1 MAPSLVVKALLLGW
15 AVATAAQ
22 EDGGQSVESVD
33 YAIVGGGP
41 AGFVVAEYLSRD
53 PSVHVLLLETGPDA
67 STNFTETSKRPV
79 TLQISMPS
87 QA

>member
-1 MAPSLVVKALLLGW
+1 M
-15 AVATAAQ
+15 
-22 EDGGQSVESVD
+22 ESVD

-67 STNFTETSKRPV
+67 STNFTETSKRPA

-87 QA
+87 QL